1 MRFSALIRIKIY
13 FTKMLVRMRL
23 SALILKKQSSYNFT
37 MGSYIPLGYTRLAG
51 SDTLCASRR
60 SSDRTACT

>member
-1 MRFSALIRIKIY
+1 
-13 FTKMLVRMRL
+13 MRL

-37 MGSYIPLGYTRLAG
+37 LGTYIPLGHTRPAG

-60 SSDRTACT
+60 RFDFGEKNSPNLHIYEF